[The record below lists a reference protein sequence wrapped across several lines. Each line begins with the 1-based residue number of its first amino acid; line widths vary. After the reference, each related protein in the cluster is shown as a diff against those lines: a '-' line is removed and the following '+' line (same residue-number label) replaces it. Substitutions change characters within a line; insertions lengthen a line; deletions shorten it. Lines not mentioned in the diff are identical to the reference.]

1 MHTTYRLL
9 VRSLVLAVLAAAR
22 PAAGESAPPPAV
34 PPAPAAPADAKA
46 FVAQVNAE
54 LKRLWSRSST
64 ADWIRQTYITDD
76 SERLAASL
84 NEDAMAYLAEA
95 TRASTRFR
103 SETLDPETARALAL
117 LRNPSVLPGGA
128 SVPAPSDP
136 AKRAELALVA
146 AKLDGIYGKGK
157 WCGPAAPAAGAKS
170 AKPAA
175 PACRDL
181 QQLEET
187 LAKSRRW
194 DVLLDAWA
202 GWHTISAEMRPLY
215 ARLVALA
222 NEGSREVGAKDAGE
236 LWRSGYDMTPAE
248 FEADVD
254 RLWGE
259 VKPFY
264 EELHCFVRS
273 RLQAAYG
280 KERVPDGKPIP
291 AHLLGNMWA
300 QSWSNLYPMLEP
312 YPNAGSLDVDGALRR
327 QRWDPKRM
335 VKLGEAFFTSLG
347 LEPLPATFWERS
359 QLTKPR
365 DREVVCHASA
375 WDVTFSNDLRIKM
388 CIQPTE
394 EDLRTIH
401 HELGHNFYQ
410 RAYVHLP
417 VLFQNGANDGFH
429 EAIGDA
435 IALSITPGYLKTV
448 GLVAAV
454 PKDERGVVNFQMKTA
469 LDKIP
474 FLPFGRLMDQWRWD
488 VFSGKVPER
497 QWNAHWW
504 ELRRRYQGV
513 DAPVA
518 RSEKDFDPGAKYHI
532 PANVPYARYF
542 LAHVYQF
549 QFHEALCR
557 AAGHEGPLHACSI
570 YGSKAA
576 GERLTAMMA
585 MGASRPWPD
594 ALEALTGT
602 RKADARPMLEYFAPL
617 RAWLR
622 EQTKGRACGW

>member
-1 MHTTYRLL
+1 MHTTLAPLL
-9 VRSLVLAVLAAAR
+9 LGAALAAS
-22 PAAGESAPPPAV
+22 PAPQPQASASPPAGQ
-34 PPAPAAPADAKA
+34 AARDASAADAKA
-46 FVAQVNAE
+46 FVAEVNAE
-54 LKRLWSRSST
+54 LKRLWVRSAT
-64 ADWIRQTYITDD
+64 GDWIRQTNITDD
-76 SERLAASL
+76 TERLAASL

-95 TRASTRFR
+95 TRASTRFAAAG
-103 SETLDPETARALAL
+103 LDPETARALQL

-128 SVPAPSDP
+128 PVPAPSDP
-136 AKRAELALVA
+136 AKRAELAQVA

-157 WCGPAAPAAGAKS
+157 WCGGPPAPGPKAAKAAAPVCK
-170 AKPAA
+170 
-175 PACRDL
+175 DL

-248 FEADVD
+248 FEAEVD

-264 EELHCFVRS
+264 DELHCFVRT
-273 RLQAAYG
+273 RLQEAYG
-280 KERVPDGKPIP
+280 KAKVPDGKPIP

-327 QRWDPKRM
+327 QKWDPTRM

-347 LEPLPATFWERS
+347 LDPLPETFWQRS

-388 CIQPTE
+388 CIQPTQ
-394 EDLRTIH
+394 EDLITIH
-401 HELGHNFYQ
+401 HELGHNVYQ

-435 IALSITPGYLKTV
+435 IALSITPGYLKRV
-448 GLVAAV
+448 GLLSAV
-454 PKDERGVVNFQMKTA
+454 PKDDRGVVNFQMRTA
-469 LDKIP
+469 LDKVA

-488 VFSGKVPER
+488 VFSGKVPEDR
-497 QWNAHWW
+497 WNAHWW
-504 ELRRRYQGV
+504 ELRRKFQGV
-513 DAPVA
+513 DSPVA
-518 RSEKDFDPGAKYHI
+518 RSERDFDPGAKYHI

-557 AAGHEGPLHACSI
+557 AAGHTGPLHACSI

-576 GERLTAMMA
+576 GERLSAMMA

-594 ALEALTGT
+594 AFEALTGT
-602 RKADARPMLEYFAPL
+602 RKADARALLEYFAPL
-617 RAWLR
+617 RAWMKTQL
-622 EQTKGRACGW
+622 QGKQCGW